1 MKRITSGCPTQELAK
16 EPLVDDCEHE
26 SLVQVDVSP
35 ALNFSTTVDLFG
47 IISVSAGS
55 GEGIHLLHP
64 THSNRDGLRPRFA
77 VAWIRICMY
86 VIFAHGDHPKEEVL
100 PYGQEN
106 SPAPA

>member
-1 MKRITSGCPTQELAK
+1 M
-16 EPLVDDCEHE
+16 
-26 SLVQVDVSP
+26 SP

-100 PYGQEN
+100 PYGQIVRRPLKAAKPIPRILPLDVIN
-106 SPAPA
+106 DIKIGNRSQ